1 MSKDIRIGYLSQ
13 VLKKFGLYYRVLHNE
28 DMSKWR
34 IDMGRILL
42 SQGIAPKNEF
52 KTMLVGNLSVKP
64 ELVFYLDADGYT
76 KSVRTFGISEVTI
89 DAIEVEINNAYKFY
103 ETYPFIA
110 KNELPLKTNDN
121 TEENHKEDSGATEIE
136 KNKSQS

>member
-34 IDMGRILL
+34 IDMGRTLL

-52 KTMLVGNLSVKP
+52 N
-64 ELVFYLDADGYT
+64 DAG
-76 KSVRTFGISEVTI
+76 REFIS
-89 DAIEVEINNAYKFY
+89 
-103 ETYPFIA
+103 
-110 KNELPLKTNDN
+110 
-121 TEENHKEDSGATEIE
+121 
-136 KNKSQS
+136 